1 MKTQKI
7 RGDSGVPTNS
17 GLAVILA
24 GLICFIGATQSF
36 GEKEETQNLITKRY
50 DILDLTMPV
59 YDYPSPVILREVPP
73 EAEHGRASLPPIS
86 GDVIVEIIKCLD
98 KDWTD
103 DKPIMFDANVGFLVV
118 TQLPPV
124 HKRIEEF
131 LIYLRSICKPMISI
145 EAKLVVIDNPTLY
158 EIRERLPNTVILDD
172 KALQTVLE
180 KGSIYKTAQ
189 KTAYNGQ
196 EVYSADIKLIAYTR
210 QYDVVIVNAASSKA
224 QGEPIVDSICQGMV
238 FGIKPFITPNK
249 NIRMDIKLQNVKLV
263 AIDKV
268 NPVHYEE
275 YKGNIELPT
284 TDNTDIRTT
293 VIAPSNKTILAG
305 VVSLKESNKSMLL
318 LVTPTLVGEESKT
331 EYFNLTPTKSM
342 KIFDVSSMTV
352 PYDEHL
358 FSPLSFPSLT
368 PGGLRLIERLAYD
381 LPWVPVYPIE
391 GDEGIIGIIR
401 NNIPVSWD
409 DELPDGG
416 RFCIIGET
424 KRIAVIHKPDVIKKA
439 EETIKLLSKPYD
451 TSCLV
456 TVNSQL
462 LTISDA
468 YWQGL
473 IKDKK
478 IDINK
483 GFIDQKA
490 VKDLLAETDKSKMVK
505 LIASAEVTGF
515 NKQSV
520 CAGQMQQTHYVQDLD
535 VQGGAIAYQPGI
547 GILNSG
553 VGLYAKPI
561 TLKDNFIDV
570 LLDWRFANLIKM
582 DTQTTQQGGFM
593 FHKPQLETQLFM
605 GNIKV
610 QDGIWAIAQATS
622 ERDPAEGLQHNLILV
637 KATVVK

>member
-1 MKTQKI
+1 MKTQTLLSAI
-7 RGDSGVPTNS
+7 RAKLRFGE
-17 GLAVILA
+17 AVILA
-24 GLICFIGATQSF
+24 GLICCIGVSQSF
-36 GEKEETQNLITKRY
+36 GEKENKTKEETQNLITRTY
-50 DILDLTMPV
+50 DILDLTLPV

-73 EAEHGRASLPPIS
+73 EPEHGKVSLPPIS
-86 GDVIVEIIKCLD
+86 GDVMVEIIKELD
-98 KDWTD
+98 KDNWTD
-103 DKPIMFDANVGFLVV
+103 NKPIMFDSNNGFLVV
-118 TQLPPV
+118 TQSPSI
-124 HKRIEEF
+124 HKRIEELLNYF
-131 LIYLRSICKPMISI
+131 RSICKPMISI
-145 EAKLVVIDNPTLY
+145 EAKLVVIDNPTLS
-158 EIRERLPNTVILDD
+158 EIREKLSNTVILDD

-196 EVYSADIKLIAYTR
+196 EVYSADIKLIAYNK
-210 QYDVVIVNAASSKA
+210 QYDVVIVNSTNSKA

-249 NIRMDIKLQNVKLV
+249 NIRMDIRLQNVKLV
-263 AIDKV
+263 AMDKV

-293 VIAPSNKTILAG
+293 VLAPPGRAIIAG
-305 VVSLKESNKSMLL
+305 VVSLKESNKNLIL
-318 LVTPTLVGEESKT
+318 LVTPTLIGEEPKT
-331 EYFNLTPTKSM
+331 EYFTFTPTKSM
-342 KIFDVSSMTV
+342 KIFDVSSMTF
-352 PYDEHL
+352 PYYEH
-358 FSPLSFPSLT
+358 FSPLVFPSLT
-368 PGGLRLIERLAYD
+368 PGGARLIERPTQE
-381 LPWVPVYPIE
+381 LPPLPVYPID

-401 NNIPVSWD
+401 NNILDILDS
-409 DELPDGG
+409 GMCS
-416 RFCIIGET
+416 RIGDT
-424 KRIAVIHKPDVIKKA
+424 NSIAVIHKPDVIKKA

-456 TVNSQL
+456 TVSSQL
-462 LTISDA
+462 LTISDV

-478 IDINK
+478 IDLNK
-483 GFIDQKA
+483 GFIDQKV
-490 VKDLLAETDKSKMVK
+490 VKDLLAETGKSKMVK
-505 LIASAEVTGF
+505 LIASVEVTGF

-535 VQGGAIAYQPGI
+535 VQGGAIAYQPVI

-610 QDGIWAIAQATS
+610 QDGIWAIAQVTS
-622 ERDPAEGLQHNLILV
+622 ERDPAEGLQYNLILV
-637 KATVVK
+637 KANVVK